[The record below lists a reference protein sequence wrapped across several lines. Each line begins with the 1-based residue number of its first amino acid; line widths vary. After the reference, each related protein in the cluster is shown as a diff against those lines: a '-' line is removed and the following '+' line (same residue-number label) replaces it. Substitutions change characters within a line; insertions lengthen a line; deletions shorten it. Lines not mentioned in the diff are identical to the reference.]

1 MKGNSIMTNNLK
13 LITTETLGDL
23 TFNFYYN
30 RNNDILLAREQIGIA
45 LEYVNPDV
53 ALNMIHKRHK
63 KTSLIHYQ

>member
-13 LITTETLGDL
+13 LITTETFGDL

-30 RNNDILLAREQIGIA
+30 RNNDILLARIA